1 MDVVFVEPFLSI
13 EVGSCVQKN
22 LSHEIERKTF
32 LCIYISNLEKA
43 LHCKKT
49 CVLIGKGPKNHC
61 EVWIDA

>member
-32 LCIYISNLEKA
+32 LCIYISNSEKA
-43 LHCKKT
+43 EHW
-49 CVLIGKGPKNHC
+49 KN
-61 EVWIDA
+61 EVSQLGEVHDIFATKVNV